1 MVIGYTPFE
10 LWITPIEGKP
20 NNRDR
25 ITKTRNFFQETTQ
38 KLRNSK
44 DIDEKDKRSH
54 EEAVWQ
60 EKTKLSK
67 TKARRQCMVG
77 DQEYSVEII
86 FKEAEPKNI

>member
-1 MVIGYTPFE
+1 MSIISKTMEQLLAAEFQYNDKKHLVIGYIPFE
-10 LWITPIEGKP
+10 LWITFIEGKP

-54 EEAVWQ
+54 EEAV
-60 EKTKLSK
+60 
-67 TKARRQCMVG
+67 
-77 DQEYSVEII
+77 
-86 FKEAEPKNI
+86 